1 MSKALKMPMVAL
13 TSFAMAGDK
22 KKVLCLGFTGYLTK
36 PFDTETSGQRKK
48 KTSKRY
54 YINEKGRNSLF
65 YHLKS
70 LESTFIIS
78 KIKRI
83 GGKTRK
89 WVPTKLVLS
98 SLLLYPFQLI
108 RSEEKKFRT

>member
-48 KTSKRY
+48 TSKRY
-54 YINEKGRNSLF
+54 YINEKGRYALS

-70 LESTFIIS
+70 LERIFIIS

-89 WVPTKLVLS
+89 WVPTKLFLS

-108 RSEEKKFRT
+108 RYEEKKFRT